1 MKFSLLA
8 YTKSKVNGETS
19 GTVAMITR
27 SFPQTRTSEQDD
39 PLTRKI
45 IACAIEV
52 HKRLGPGLLEKL
64 YKESMAIEMEL
75 SGLKVEK
82 NVKVAVDYKGKP
94 IGEYFIDVLVEDTVI
109 LELKSVERYD
119 PVFEAQ
125 ILSYMKLTGKKV
137 GLLINFNSKM
147 VKDGIK
153 RFIL

>member
-1 MKFSLLA
+1 MVMKTLPRKQVF
-8 YTKSKVNGETS
+8 
-19 GTVAMITR
+19 
-27 SFPQTRTSEQDD
+27 EQDD
-39 PLTRKI
+39 PLTRRI

-75 SGLKVEK
+75 CGLKVEK
-82 NVKVAVDYKGKP
+82 NVKVPVEYRGKP
-94 IGEYFIDVLVEDTVI
+94 IGEYFIDILVEGAVI
-109 LELKSVERYD
+109 LELKSVERHD

-125 ILSYMKLTGKKV
+125 ILSYMRLTGKKV

-153 RFIL
+153 RFVL

>member
-1 MKFSLLA
+1 MVVRSMPMKNPA
-8 YTKSKVNGETS
+8 IQY
-19 GTVAMITR
+19 
-27 SFPQTRTSEQDD
+27 D

-64 YKESMAIEMEL
+64 YKEAMVIEMEL
-75 SGLKVEK
+75 QGLKVEK
-82 NVKVAVDYKGKP
+82 NVKVPVEYKGKP
-94 IGEYFIDVLVEDTVI
+94 IGEYFIDLLVEDTVI
-109 LELKSVERYD
+109 LELKSVERHD
-119 PVFEAQ
+119 SVFESQ

-153 RFIL
+153 RFVL

>member
-1 MKFSLLA
+1 VNKFSEKRRL
-8 YTKSKVNGETS
+8 T
-19 GTVAMITR
+19 
-27 SFPQTRTSEQDD
+27 QDD

-64 YKESMAIEMEL
+64 YQEAMVIEMEL
-75 SGLKVEK
+75 NGLDVKK
-82 NVKVAVDYKGKP
+82 NVKIPVEYKGKP
-94 IGEYFIDVLVEDTVI
+94 IGDYFIDLLVEDTVV
-109 LELKSVERYD
+109 LELKSVERHD

-125 ILSYMKLTGKKV
+125 ILSYMKLTARRV

-153 RFIL
+153 RFVL